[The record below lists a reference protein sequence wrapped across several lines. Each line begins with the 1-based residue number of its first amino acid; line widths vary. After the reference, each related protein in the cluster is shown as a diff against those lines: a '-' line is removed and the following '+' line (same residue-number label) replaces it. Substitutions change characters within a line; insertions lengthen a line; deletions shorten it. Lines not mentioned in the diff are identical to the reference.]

1 MVRDGGGVVVAAGGR
16 QWAGHRRLGKKL
28 RVRGGKGRGGVSYH
42 HGRKMAGRKKRG
54 GEIGGAYLLTIPL
67 KHKSLSS
74 IQVSINNHQTN
85 EPHSRQQ
92 SNHQIGYAASSPNYK
107 RQLVGN

>member
-54 GEIGGAYLLTIPL
+54 GEIGGGLFIN
-67 KHKSLSS
+67 HSS
-74 IQVSINNHQTN
+74 KAQKPQFHPGLN
-85 EPHSRQQ
+85 
-92 SNHQIGYAASSPNYK
+92 
-107 RQLVGN
+107 